1 MSDKTLMTSLIF
13 ILYFCIAH
21 LMFIDSLIINGDA
34 SFKTNL
40 IKSYL
45 WIFVF
50 INWIYNFLYN
60 ILIKVY
66 DIFTLFWE
74 NINFAFQYAL
84 FTIKDMYKSRKV

>member
-1 MSDKTLMTSLIF
+1 MYSLFF

-21 LMFIDSLIINGDA
+21 IMFIDLLILHGDA

-50 INWIYNFLYN
+50 INWIYHFLYDG
-60 ILIKVY
+60 LIKIY
-66 DIFTLFWE
+66 DRSTDLWE
-74 NINFAFQYAL
+74 DFKAL
-84 FTIKDMYKSRKV
+84 YYFVVITIILKSKGE